1 MTAYEIRNEVK
12 NLIIRKGIR
21 NIINADLNEI
31 HNRTGATYTQ
41 LQNAMSYFRFSP
53 QSAKYRA

>member
-53 QSAKYRA
+53 QAAKYRA